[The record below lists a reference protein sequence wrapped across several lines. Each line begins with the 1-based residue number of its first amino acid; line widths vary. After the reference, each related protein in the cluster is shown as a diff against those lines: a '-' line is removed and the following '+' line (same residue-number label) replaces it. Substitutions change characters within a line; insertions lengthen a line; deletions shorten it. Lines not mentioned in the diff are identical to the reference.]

1 MNAATKTFNR
11 IMTLDLL
18 RGYFLFVIILNHL
31 HYYPSGLEWI
41 TGGSILYTSTAEGFF
56 LISGIVLGIVRGR
69 KLLDTPFKFAASLLA
84 KRGVQLYVTS
94 IILVII
100 FTLIGWLFMNNVGLK
115 YGIYEP
121 VGDIWGLIWKTLT
134 FQYIYGWADYLR
146 LYAIFIFLSPI
157 ALWLLRKGLWYIV
170 LLISVIV
177 WSFYTSSPMPLGEYS
192 QPFSWQLIFF
202 AGFILGFHWQTLKQ
216 WWFEQSKAFRR
227 TLISV
232 VVSVSVVTLVANVFI
247 VFGHDWAGIGPLMQ
261 RYDELISPLFNKDE
275 LPVPRLVLF
284 ALWFSSLY
292 WLFARF
298 EKQITRFAGWILLP
312 FGTNSLYVYT
322 IQAFVV
328 FIANLLFG
336 LDSDWWFVNLAIS
349 ISVVGLVYLAV
360 RTKFLMKIIP
370 R

>member
-1 MNAATKTFNR
+1 MKAAKALQR
-11 IMTLDLL
+11 ILTLDLL
-18 RGYFLFVIILNHL
+18 RGYFLLVIILNHL

-41 TGGSILYTSTAEGFF
+41 TGQSILYTSTAEGFF

-69 KLLDTPFKFAASLLA
+69 KLLDKPFKFAATLLL
-84 KRGVQLYVTS
+84 KRGVQLYITS
-94 IILVII
+94 IILVLF
-100 FTLIGWLFMNNVGLK
+100 FTIVGWFFMSNLGLK

-157 ALWLLRKGLWYIV
+157 ALWLLRKGLWYVV
-170 LLISVIV
+170 LLVSVII
-177 WSFYTSSPMPLGEYS
+177 WTFYTPSPVPLGEFS
-192 QPFSWQLIFF
+192 QPFSWQLVFF
-202 AGFILGFHWQTLKQ
+202 VGFILGFHWETLQ
-216 WWFEQSKAFRR
+216 NWWIGRSKAFKRS
-227 TLISV
+227 LISIV
-232 VVSVSVVTLVANVFI
+232 ATASVVTLIANVFI
-247 VFGHDWAGIGPLMQ
+247 VFGHEWANIGPMMQ

-275 LPVPRLVLF
+275 LPVPRLILF
-284 ALWFSSLY
+284 ALWFTSLY

-298 EKQITRFAGWILLP
+298 QKQITRFAGWLLLP

-322 IQAFVV
+322 IQAFIV
-328 FIANLLFG
+328 FFTTLIFG
-336 LDSDWWFVNLAIS
+336 LTSDWWFVNLAIS
-349 ISVVGLVYLAV
+349 IGVVGVVYLAV